1 MGYTLAVP
9 CKSTLARDRM
19 ADFLCATLRPF
30 SVACDEAEAIRAK
43 FDEYR
48 ESTSE
53 GSGARALVMGLPSQ
67 HTAYDPTARVSVGN
81 ELGYGAGPS
90 KIGFNFSTQG
100 QFSIYMH
107 AVLSWAAL
115 RVGRRRGLNALSIVG
130 HADQKVAYITYD
142 STPIPVLR
150 TRDMEGWTPE
160 AADYG
165 KHQWQ
170 VDRFG
175 LRHFGDTTHY
185 AGRWSPG
192 GKTEEALVKA
202 MWTRDKA
209 LRDITE
215 REMRRLEVLWE
226 DFMDRETR

>member
-1 MGYTLAVP
+1 
-9 CKSTLARDRM
+9 M
-19 ADFLCATLRPF
+19 AEFLCSTLRPF
-30 SVACDEAEAIRAK
+30 SVACDEAEAIRAE
-43 FDEYR
+43 FNEYR
-48 ESTSE
+48 EATRV
-53 GSGARALVMGLPSQ
+53 GSGARALVLELPTRY
-67 HTAYDPTARVSVGN
+67 TAYDPTTEVRVGHQ
-81 ELGYGAGPS
+81 LGYGAGPS

-100 QFSIYMH
+100 QFGIYMH

-115 RVGRRRGLNALSIVG
+115 RVGRRRGLNALSIVN

-150 TRDMEGWTPE
+150 ARDMEGWTPE

-165 KHQWQ
+165 KHNWQ

-185 AGRWSPG
+185 AGMLVCG
-192 GKTEEALVKA
+192 GGDVAQAPLVKA

-209 LRDITE
+209 LRAVTE
-215 REMRRLEVLWE
+215 KEMRRLEVLWD